1 MEVRR
6 TILHVSHRDA
16 TLHLTCQELKT
27 LIVKIVI
34 RDLSKLS
41 TSVED
46 FDGSVMQKWYGVS

>member
-1 MEVRR
+1 M
-6 TILHVSHRDA
+6 
-16 TLHLTCQELKT
+16 LHLTCQELKT